1 MKYLVTYTRVITEV
15 IEAEDA
21 AQAKRRADGLPYF
34 PTNQATTWRRD

>member
-21 AQAKRRADGLPYF
+21 AQAKRRADGLV
-34 PTNQATTWRRD
+34 TASRGAVTLLV